1 MGSCSRVKGCY
12 GDSAAKRG
20 MVRLLE
26 RKIKVRECEKKG
38 RRTKRRSQDEV
49 GGRRTQLTVMAV
61 KRSLGVTSCLPPPQS
76 LLTWAGYDGRL
87 TGTPHERLILT
98 LGKSRLFTAPLL
110 HCCCILA
117 KKKKKVWKCQS
128 LFIFCIC
135 DRDRPCSEVL
145 QRV

>member
-1 MGSCSRVKGCY
+1 MK
-12 GDSAAKRG
+12 
-20 MVRLLE
+20 
-26 RKIKVRECEKKG
+26 KKG
-38 RRTKRRSQDEV
+38 RRKKRRSQEEV

-87 TGTPHERLILT
+87 TGTPRERLILT

-117 KKKKKVWKCQS
+117 KKKISGNVE
-128 LFIFCIC
+128 L
-135 DRDRPCSEVL
+135 CSFFAFVTGIAL
-145 QRV
+145 AVRFS